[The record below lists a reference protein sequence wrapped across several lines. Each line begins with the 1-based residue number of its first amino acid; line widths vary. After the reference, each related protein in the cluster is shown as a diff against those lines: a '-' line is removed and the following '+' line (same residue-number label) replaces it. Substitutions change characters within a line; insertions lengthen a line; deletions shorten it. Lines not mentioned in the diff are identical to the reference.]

1 MTDEDAVMAVLFLC
15 GLVLV
20 GFGVGVS
27 TFYNIGLQPGEGRQI
42 GYIAEVE
49 KAGLIWQPET
59 VVLIG
64 SEATFSDSQTSWIYG
79 VMSHEMTEKA
89 IHYLDTHEKVV
100 AHYKTE
106 FLVGRWDS
114 PSATRITEISPAK
127 VV

>member
-1 MTDEDAVMAVLFLC
+1 MDEDDVIAVMFLC
-15 GLVLV
+15 GVVFVVFLL
-20 GFGVGVS
+20 GFS
-27 TFYNIGLQPGEGRQI
+27 MFYNVGMQPGEGRQI

-64 SEATFSDSQTSWIYG
+64 SEATFSDSQTSWTYG

-89 IHYLDTHEKVV
+89 INYLDTHEKVV
-100 AHYKTE
+100 VHYKTE
-106 FLVGRWDS
+106 FLVERWDS

>member
-1 MTDEDAVMAVLFLC
+1 MDEDDVIAVMFLC
-15 GLVLV
+15 GVVFVVFLI
-20 GFGVGVS
+20 GFS
-27 TFYNIGLQPGEGRQI
+27 MFYNVGMQPGEGRQI

-100 AHYKTE
+100 VHYKTE

-114 PSATRITEISPAK
+114 PSATRITEISPAT

>member
-1 MTDEDAVMAVLFLC
+1 MDADDVMAVPVLC
-15 GLVLV
+15 GFVIVVFLL
-20 GFGVGVS
+20 GFS
-27 TFYNIGLQPGEGRQI
+27 MFYNVGMQPGEGRQI

-100 AHYKTE
+100 VHYKTE